1 MRLGL
6 VARADNTGLGI
17 QTWEFYKHM
26 KPDKTM
32 VVDISHLNGNINH
45 FERYPDAQVVKGFPK
60 SHNINEFLQ
69 DLDVVFVA
77 ESPYNYWLY
86 ERARELGVKVAVQYN
101 YEFFDWYSHPNL
113 PTPDMLIAPSRWHY
127 EQIEEF
133 AQARHIKHQYLHCP
147 VNREL
152 LPFDV
157 KTQAKKFLHIAG
169 KPAAFDRNG
178 TESVID
184 AVEHINE
191 DVDIYIT
198 VQSPQYI
205 ADWMKRGKGNP
216 KLHFTDTFTLADYS
230 QIYKDMDAVLLPRRY
245 GGNCLP
251 LNEALSTGLPVIM
264 TDVSPNNQW
273 LPPNWLVPAQK
284 VGEFKPRMIVD
295 IYGVNPLLLAEKIDE
310 LASDDSY
317 SDQSMI
323 ADAIAKQI
331 DWKVM
336 EPMYREALEALC
348 AR

>member
-1 MRLGL
+1 MRIGL
-6 VARADNTGLGI
+6 VARADNTGLGN
-17 QTWEFYKHM
+17 QTYEFYKHM

-32 VVDISHLNGNINH
+32 VVDIGHLNGNVSH
-45 FERYPDAQVVKGFPK
+45 LDRYPNAQVVQGFPK
-60 SHNINEFLQ
+60 SHNINEFLA

-127 EQIEEF
+127 EQIQEF
-133 AQARHIKHQYLHCP
+133 CDARHIEHVYLHCP

-152 LPFDV
+152 LPLQV
-157 KTQAKKFLHIAG
+157 KTEAKKFLHIAG

-178 TESVID
+178 TETVLD

-191 DVDIYIT
+191 DVEIYVT
-198 VQSPQYI
+198 VQSPKYLDEWI
-205 ADWMKRGKGNP
+205 KRGKGNP
-216 KLHFTDTFTLADYS
+216 KLHFFDTSLVDDYAKL
-230 QIYKDMDAVLLPRRY
+230 YENMDVLLLPRRY

-251 LNEALSTGLPVIM
+251 LNEALSTGMPVIM
-264 TDVSPNNQW
+264 PDLSPNNHL
-273 LPPNWLVPAQK
+273 LPPSWLLPAQK

-295 IYGVNPLLLAEKIDE
+295 IYGVNPMLLAEKIDE
-310 LASDDSY
+310 LARRDDMA
-317 SDQSMI
+317 DQSLI

-336 EPMYREALEALC
+336 EPMYREALEGLC
-348 AR
+348 QK